1 MAEKPMGGF
10 CRQRQVFCPALA
22 GTSMILRPNHASDV
36 FDAREI
42 ARAAGSSTADAE
54 ALLVSGAISTR
65 DGRYVDA
72 QEAVRAV
79 HMLQGLRTEQTARQL
94 FRPAALGGQ
103 RHGARLTA
111 SGLLHVAGFGLIL
124 LVATTGVASRA
135 AVVQPLNPARLV
147 FLVQPGPGG
156 GGGGGGLKQPAPPK
170 PAMLKGKSAIK
181 SPVPVE
187 RVVKRPEPDP
197 PKPKPKPEPPPEVK
211 PEERP
216 VEPPPPVAK
225 PDPVPPV
232 VAPVVSAPDSTKDQ
246 AGVLTPA
253 PPTSTSQ
260 GSGNGGGAGTGSGS
274 GIGEGSGAGIG
285 PGTGA
290 GTGGGPY
297 RPGSG
302 ITAPALVHEV
312 KPDYTEEARRRSLSG
327 DVVLEIVVRSDGRV
341 SNVRVLRGLGAG
353 LDQRAVEAVRQWRF
367 TPARRLGTPV
377 DVLVEVA
384 VEFRLR

>member
-1 MAEKPMGGF
+1 
-10 CRQRQVFCPALA
+10 
-22 GTSMILRPNHASDV
+22 MILLRPNLASDV

-65 DGRYVDA
+65 DGRYIDP

-79 HMLQGLRTEQTARQL
+79 HMLKGVRTAQPARHL
-94 FRPAALGGQ
+94 FRPAGQ
-103 RHGARLTA
+103 GAQRRGAPLTA
-111 SGLLHVAGFGLIL
+111 SGLLHVGGFALIL
-124 LVATTGVASRA
+124 LLATTGVASRA
-135 AVVQPLNPARLV
+135 PVEPLKPARLV
-147 FLVQPGPGG
+147 FLVKPGPGG

-187 RVVKRPEPDP
+187 RVIKRPEPDP

-211 PEERP
+211 PVERP

-246 AGVLTPA
+246 AGVLA
-253 PPTSTSQ
+253 PTAPNSTSQ
-260 GSGNGGGAGTGSGS
+260 GSGSGGGAGTGSGS

-285 PGTGA
+285 PGSGG

-312 KPDYTEEARRRSLSG
+312 KPDYTEEARRRSLAG

-341 SNVRVLRGLGAG
+341 GSVRVMRGLGAG